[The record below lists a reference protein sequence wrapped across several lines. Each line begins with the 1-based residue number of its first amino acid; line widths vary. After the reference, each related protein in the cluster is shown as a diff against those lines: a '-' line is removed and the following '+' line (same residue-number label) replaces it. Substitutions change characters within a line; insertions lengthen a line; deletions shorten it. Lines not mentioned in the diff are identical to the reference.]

1 MEMMLFLDL
10 IMEAVKYVIA
20 DYALFGRK
28 VKTRHGLGIIVAACG
43 IVFVG
48 NIADSAGKAS
58 VLILPFFLIGL
69 LITTDLSIK
78 EGVIYACK
86 LIFLIVCID
95 YVVAIFIKLAT
106 PFDNSAETKWLM
118 SSLIS
123 LFMYSCICLMREN
136 EKIKNSRKMLALKK
150 SVLYMGIVMLAAT
163 MPLTISGL
171 SFLAER
177 SGSPELIKWIQLLS
191 AMSMI
196 SMVMLVMFVIYIN
209 DTNKKIKQ
217 YLEIERMLKENQR
230 NYYEAMIQKDEDTKK
245 FRHDV
250 SNHMMCLGELAER
263 GELREVKKYITEI
276 QGELVKI
283 QKRCYSVGNPIMDAV
298 LNYYLPALHGDV
310 EIKIRGYLGETLLIS
325 DVELCIIFSN
335 MIQNSVEEI
344 KKQHNANKYLK
355 VKVRTGNEDVTIEVC
370 NSAQG
375 KKEKG
380 KGNLPETTK
389 EDRKNHGIGLK
400 NIKEKVEKNKGIFSW
415 ESTAGEFGVKVIL
428 PLRARG

>member
-1 MEMMLFLDL
+1 M
-10 IMEAVKYVIA
+10 
-20 DYALFGRK
+20 
-28 VKTRHGLGIIVAACG
+28 
-43 IVFVG
+43 
-48 NIADSAGKAS
+48 
-58 VLILPFFLIGL
+58 
-69 LITTDLSIK
+69 
-78 EGVIYACK
+78 
-86 LIFLIVCID
+86 
-95 YVVAIFIKLAT
+95 
-106 PFDNSAETKWLM
+106 
-118 SSLIS
+118 
-123 LFMYSCICLMREN
+123 
-136 EKIKNSRKMLALKK
+136 
-150 SVLYMGIVMLAAT
+150 
-163 MPLTISGL
+163 
-171 SFLAER
+171 AER

-428 PLRARG
+428 PLQCTGVRCSFMGGLVVGAIKGVATGNLTGNELWKCIHQVR

>member
-1 MEMMLFLDL
+1 MMLFLDL

-20 DYALFGRK
+20 GYALFERK
-28 VKTRHGLGIIVAACG
+28 VGIRHGLGIIVAACG
-43 IVFVG
+43 IAFVG

-58 VLILPFFLIGL
+58 VLILPFFLIAL
-69 LITTDLSIK
+69 LITVDLPMK
-78 EGVIYACK
+78 EGVIYTCE
-86 LIFLIVCID
+86 LIFLMLCID
-95 YVVAIFIKLAT
+95 YVVEIFIKLVT
-106 PFDNSAETKWLM
+106 PSDNPNEVKWLI
-118 SSLIS
+118 SNLIS
-123 LFMYSCICLMREN
+123 LLMYSYICVIREN
-136 EKIKNSRKMLALKK
+136 EKIKNSRTMQVFKK
-150 SVLYMGIVMLAAT
+150 TVLYVGIVMQAIT

-171 SFLAER
+171 GFFAER
-177 SGSPELIKWIQLLS
+177 SKSLESIKAIQLLS

-217 YLEIERMLKENQR
+217 YLEIERMLKETQK
-230 NYYEAMIQKDEDTKK
+230 NYYEAMIQKDEDTKR

-263 GELREVKKYITEI
+263 GELQEVKQYITEI

-283 QKRCYSVGNPIMDAV
+283 QKRCYSVGNSIMDAV
-298 LNYYLPALHGDV
+298 LNYYLPALHGDA
-310 EIKIRGYLGETLLIS
+310 EIKIRGHLGETLLIS
-325 DVELCIIFSN
+325 DVELCTIFSN

-370 NSAQG
+370 NSVQG

-400 NIKEKVEKNKGIFSW
+400 NIKEKVEKNQGIFGW
-415 ESTAGEFGVKVIL
+415 ESSEEEFGVKVIL
-428 PLRARG
+428 PLRSRG

>member
-1 MEMMLFLDL
+1 ML
-10 IMEAVKYVIA
+10 I
-20 DYALFGRK
+20 
-28 VKTRHGLGIIVAACG
+28 
-43 IVFVG
+43 
-48 NIADSAGKAS
+48 
-58 VLILPFFLIGL
+58 
-69 LITTDLSIK
+69 
-78 EGVIYACK
+78 
-86 LIFLIVCID
+86 
-95 YVVAIFIKLAT
+95 
-106 PFDNSAETKWLM
+106 

-344 KKQHNANKYLK
+344 KKQHNANKYLIYI
-355 VKVRTGNEDVTIEVC
+355 VNI
-370 NSAQG
+370 
-375 KKEKG
+375 
-380 KGNLPETTK
+380 TK
-389 EDRKNHGIGLK
+389 ICL
-400 NIKEKVEKNKGIFSW
+400 
-415 ESTAGEFGVKVIL
+415 
-428 PLRARG
+428 

>member
-1 MEMMLFLDL
+1 MILFLDL

-20 DYALFGRK
+20 GYALFERK
-28 VKTRHGLGIIVAACG
+28 AETRRGLGIIVAASG

-48 NIADSAGKAS
+48 NIADSAGEAS
-58 VLILPFFLIGL
+58 TLILPFFLIAL
-69 LITTDLSIK
+69 WITADLSMK
-78 EGVIYACK
+78 EGAIYACK
-86 LIFLIVCID
+86 LIFLIICID
-95 YVVAIFIKLAT
+95 YVVAIFIKLAM
-106 PFDNSAETKWLM
+106 PLDSSAETKWLI

-123 LFMYSCICLMREN
+123 LFMYSCICLLREN
-136 EKIKNSRKMLALKK
+136 DKIKNSRNMLAWKK
-150 SVLYMGIVMLAAT
+150 SVLYVGIVMLGVT

-171 SFLAER
+171 SFFAER
-177 SGSPELIKWIQLLS
+177 SGSPELIKAIQLLS
-191 AMSMI
+191 AMTMI

-230 NYYEAMIQKDEDTKK
+230 NYYEAMLQKDEDTKK

-250 SNHMMCLGELAER
+250 SNHMMCLGVLAER
-263 GELREVKKYITEI
+263 GELQEVKQYITEI
-276 QGELVKI
+276 QGELAKI
-283 QKRCYSVGNPIMDAV
+283 QKRCYSVGNPVMDAV
-298 LNYYLPALHGDV
+298 LNYYLPALHEDV
-310 EIKIRGYLGETLLIS
+310 EIKIRGYLGEALLIS
-325 DVELCIIFSN
+325 DVELCTIFSN

-344 KKQHNANKYLK
+344 KKHNHVDKYLR
-355 VKVRTGNEDVTIEVC
+355 VKVYTGNGDATIEVH

-380 KGNLPETTK
+380 EAGLPETTK